1 MASMGPIGNA
11 IYVNQLTAN
20 VASEKN
26 AVQNRVELQNMA
38 AANAS
43 NAKTKEIEE
52 VRPTE
57 EIHKID
63 PDREHHN
70 QRAKEETPQ
79 EKEPQAS
86 LEEEEG
92 READSSSS
100 ETEPLHRRLDI
111 TV

>member
-1 MASMGPIGNA
+1 MAITGPIGNA
-11 IYVNQLTAN
+11 IYVNQQTAT

-26 AVQNRVELQNMA
+26 SLQNRVELQNMA

-43 NAKTKEIEE
+43 NAKTREIEE

-57 EIHKID
+57 EIHKVD

-70 QRAKEETPQ
+70 QRAKEEAPG
-79 EKEPQAS
+79 EKESQ
-86 LEEEEG
+86 
-92 READSSSS
+92 EAPNEANDHDETGSS
-100 ETEPLHRRLDI
+100 EGKRSMHRLDI

>member
-1 MASMGPIGNA
+1 MAALGPIGNA
-11 IYVNQLTAN
+11 IHVNQLTPA

-26 AVQNRVELQNMA
+26 SLQNRVELQNMA

-57 EIHKID
+57 EIHKVD
-63 PDREHHN
+63 PDREHNN
-70 QRAKEETPQ
+70 QRAQEETPK
-79 EKEPQAS
+79 EKES
-86 LEEEEG
+86 TEEHQENDDEQ
-92 READSSSS
+92 ESSVDATAPSQ
-100 ETEPLHRRLDI
+100 HRLDI